1 MHLGEMSHGQVAQR
15 LAPRA
20 AIDVEVGVEVRGPL
34 EEVWG
39 VMLDL
44 ERWPEWTP
52 SVRRVERLD
61 DGRLASGSR
70 VRVEQPRLP
79 RAIWRVVS
87 LEDVS
92 PGYRSFEWEAGVPG
106 FRSIGIHEVIDRPGR
121 GSEVRLSL
129 RTSGVIARLLRPFV
143 IGITERYVRMEAHGL
158 KARIEGEQVD

>member
-1 MHLGEMSHGQVAQR
+1 MHLGEMSQAHVAQR

-20 AIDVEVGVEVRGPL
+20 AIEVEVEVDVRGPI

-44 ERWPEWTP
+44 ERWHEWTP

-61 DGRLASGSR
+61 DGRLQIGTR
-70 VRVEQPRLP
+70 VSVEQPRLP

-92 PGYRSFEWEAGVPG
+92 PGHRSFEWEAGVPG
-106 FRSIGIHEVIDRPGR
+106 FRSIGTHEVVDRPGR
-121 GSEVRLSL
+121 GSEVRLSI

-143 IGITERYVRMEAHGL
+143 IGITERYVRMEAEGL
-158 KARIEGEQVD
+158 KARVEGG